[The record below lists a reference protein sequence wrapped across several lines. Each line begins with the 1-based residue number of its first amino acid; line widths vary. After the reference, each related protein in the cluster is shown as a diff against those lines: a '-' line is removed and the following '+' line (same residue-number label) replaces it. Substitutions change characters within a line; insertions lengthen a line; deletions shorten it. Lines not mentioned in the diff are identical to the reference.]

1 MIMAELPPLAPMA
14 LVVLM
19 PLAPPDKEDPH
30 KTQGVSMVMISTQ
43 GGS

>member
-1 MIMAELPPLAPMA
+1 MIMAELPPLAPIA
-14 LVVLM
+14 
-19 PLAPPDKEDPH
+19 LAPVPLVDTDDPH